1 MGGLLLHRAHKG
13 NPMHTALVCLTLN
26 RKMGATSMS
35 DQIELIYPKEMIG
48 RIMING
54 QIVHEYRVEQCD
66 KCSQLKKLDKFGYQK
81 GYDSTDNIIW
91 FCGDCR

>member
-13 NPMHTALVCLTLN
+13 NPMHTALVCLTFN

>member
-1 MGGLLLHRAHKG
+1 
-13 NPMHTALVCLTLN
+13 
-26 RKMGATSMS
+26 MGATSMS

-48 RIMING
+48 RLMVDG
-54 QIVHEYRVEQCD
+54 KIVHEYRVEQCD

-81 GYDSTDNIIW
+81 GYDSKDNIIW

>member
-1 MGGLLLHRAHKG
+1 MHRKG
-13 NPMHTALVCLTLN
+13 QRKSMHAALVCFAIN
-26 RKMGATSMS
+26 RKMGATGMS

-48 RIMING
+48 RILING

-81 GYDSTDNIIW
+81 GYDSKDNIIW